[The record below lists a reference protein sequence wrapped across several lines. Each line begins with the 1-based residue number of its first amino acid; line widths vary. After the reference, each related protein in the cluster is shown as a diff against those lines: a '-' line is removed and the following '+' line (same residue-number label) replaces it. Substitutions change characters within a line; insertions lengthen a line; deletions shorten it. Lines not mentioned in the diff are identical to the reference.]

1 MGLLRVLLAVSV
13 FMAHTPQTGLTLGL
27 AGFGG
32 ANAVELF
39 FVVSGF
45 YIALI
50 LDKSYTTKMGFYKN
64 RILRLYPIYYIV
76 CGLVLVRALL
86 LPNFSESLFSFPA
99 KALIFGNIA
108 NSTIFG
114 SDWLM
119 FLQWRNNDFHFGNFN
134 FSELPLWQMLL
145 IPQSWSIGIELTF
158 YLLAPVLCKAKTR
171 TIALMGIVL
180 LLARFAG
187 IIFGLNKDPWTYR
200 FFPFE
205 IPMFLIGILLYRF
218 RTHRG
223 DSFKIDLNKIY
234 ILLILFYVNFSF
246 LTAKIVI
253 NRFWQMLVLI
263 TLTSIVI
270 MWGEEKSKDKKLGE
284 LSYPIYM
291 VHVLVISTYSGLI
304 DILSRKISFFE
315 KLNNIQLATTISLII
330 TILFS
335 ILLLRL
341 VKPIERV
348 RDKNRK

>member
-39 FVVSGF
+39 FIVSGF

-86 LPNFSESLFSFPA
+86 PPNLSESLFSFPA
-99 KALIFGNIA
+99 KALIFGSIA

-119 FLQWRNNDFHFGNFN
+119 FLQWGNDGFHFGNFN
-134 FSELPLWQMLL
+134 FSELPLWQMLF
-145 IPQSWSIGIELTF
+145 IPQSWSIGIELIF

-171 TIALMGIVL
+171 TIAVMGIAL

-187 IIFGLNKDPWTYR
+187 LFFGLNQDPWTYR

-205 IPMFLIGILLYRF
+205 VPMFLIGILLYRF

-223 DSFKIDLNKIY
+223 ESFKIDLSKVYVLVI
-234 ILLILFYVNFSF
+234 IFYLSFSF
-246 LTAKIVI
+246 LAAKFVV

-263 TLTSIVI
+263 TLTSIVMI
-270 MWGEEKSKDKKLGE
+270 CGKENSQDKKLGE

-291 VHVLVISTYSGLI
+291 AHVLVISSYSGLI
-304 DILSRKISFFE
+304 GILSTKILLFE
-315 KLNNIQLATTISLII
+315 KLNNIQLVTIISLIL

-348 RDKNRK
+348 RDKNRS